1 MAGQT
6 KLRTY
11 SVQHSKHFSCQEAM
25 GCCKGTEGVYTL
37 SKRCRYVAVTL
48 RYLEG
53 SAAPVPRNR
62 ISRDLLSAC
71 TARGIRSTCA
81 SCLAVPAIASVAL
94 LT

>member
-1 MAGQT
+1 
-6 KLRTY
+6 
-11 SVQHSKHFSCQEAM
+11 M
-25 GCCKGTEGVYTL
+25 GFCKGSEGLQTL

-53 SAAPVPRNR
+53 SAAPVPRNI
-62 ISRDLLSAC
+62 ISRVLLSAC
-71 TARGIRSTCA
+71 TAREKRSTCA